1 MINIAVVEDN
11 EQDAAQLCAFI
22 DEYAEKNGLAVKV
35 SRFSDAVSFLDG
47 TRGAFDLIFMDILM
61 PGMDGMRAAQ
71 RLRASDRW
79 AKLIFVTN
87 MAQYAIRGYEVG
99 ALDFVVKPVRYP
111 SFAFKFRRA
120 VELATRRRRRSVWL
134 QTASGSVRLDTAEI
148 LYVEVQGHR
157 LVYHTIEGDLELWG
171 TMKSARELLE
181 PAGFALCNV
190 CYLVNLERVTRL
202 DGEMAYVDDVPLKMS
217 RGRRKP
223 FVDALTR
230 SMGE

>member
-1 MINIAVVEDN
+1 MLRVAIVDDERDVRADLARMVERYGRENGVELVVTEL
-11 EQDAAQLCAFI
+11 QDGSELVDERPEPDIVLLDIEMGDVDGLSAAHAL
-22 DEYAEKNGLAVKV
+22 
-35 SRFSDAVSFLDG
+35 RDAGVTSQ
-47 TRGAFDLIFMDILM
+47 I
-61 PGMDGMRAAQ
+61 
-71 RLRASDRW
+71 
-79 AKLIFVTN
+79 IFVTN